1 VVEEIKSAISGIQI
15 GGMKIFLIGLMGSG
29 KSYWTKQLAKKYKT
43 GGYDLDY
50 LIEVKEEKTIAEI
63 FAEDGEDYFRKIEST
78 VLKWFAEKK
87 TYVLATG
94 GGAPCFFDNMSWMN
108 KQGVTIWL
116 DEPLPV
122 IAERLAPEKAHRP
135 LIAKL
140 SDTEL
145 LSFLEKQR
153 ETRLAF
159 YSSAQIHLQDETIT
173 SDSFKKALAKL

>member
-1 VVEEIKSAISGIQI
+1 
-15 GGMKIFLIGLMGSG
+15 MKIFLIGLMGSG

-50 LIEVKEEKTIAEI
+50 LVEVREEKTIAEI
-63 FAEDGEDYFRKIEST
+63 FVEDGEDYFRKAEST
-78 VLKWFAEKK
+78 VLKWFDQKK

-94 GGAPCFFDNMSWMN
+94 GGAPCFFDNMEWMN

-122 IAERLAPEKAHRP
+122 IAARLAPEKEHRP

-140 SDTEL
+140 SDSEL
-145 LSFLEKQR
+145 VSFLEKQR
-153 ETRLAF
+153 ASRLPF
-159 YSSAQIHLQDETIT
+159 YSTAQIHLKDDPIT
-173 SDSFKKALAKL
+173 ADSFKKSLSKL

>member
-1 VVEEIKSAISGIQI
+1 
-15 GGMKIFLIGLMGSG
+15 MKIFLVGLMGSG

-63 FAEDGEDYFRKIEST
+63 FTEDGEDYFRKVEST
-78 VLKWFAEKK
+78 VLKWFDQKK

-94 GGAPCFFDNMSWMN
+94 GGAPCFFDNMDWMN
-108 KQGVTIWL
+108 KQGITIWL

-122 IAERLAPEKAHRP
+122 IAARLAPEKAHRP

-140 SDTEL
+140 SDSEL
-145 LSFLEKQR
+145 LAFLEKQR
-153 ETRLAF
+153 AERFPF
-159 YSSAQIHLQDETIT
+159 YSAAQIHLQDETIT

>member
-1 VVEEIKSAISGIQI
+1 MAYKLA
-15 GGMKIFLIGLMGSG
+15 GMKIFLIGLMGSG

-50 LIEVKEEKTIAEI
+50 LIEVKEEKAIAEL
-63 FAEDGEDYFRKIEST
+63 FTEDGEAYFRNVESS
-78 VLKWFAEKK
+78 VLNWFEEKK

-94 GGAPCFFDNMSWMN
+94 GGAPCFFDNMAWMN
-108 KQGVTIWL
+108 KQGITIWL

-153 ETRLAF
+153 VERLPF
-159 YSSAQIHLQDETIT
+159 YSAAHIHLQDETIT

>member
-1 VVEEIKSAISGIQI
+1 MAYKLA
-15 GGMKIFLIGLMGSG
+15 GMKIFLIGLMGSG

-50 LIEVKEEKTIAEI
+50 LIELKEEKAIAEL
-63 FAEDGEDYFRKIEST
+63 FTEDGEAYFRKVEST
-78 VLKWFAEKK
+78 VLKWFEEKK

-94 GGAPCFFDNMSWMN
+94 GGAPCFFDNMAWMN
-108 KQGVTIWL
+108 KQGITIWL

-153 ETRLAF
+153 VERLPF
-159 YSSAQIHLQDETIT
+159 YSAAHIHLQDETIT

>member
-1 VVEEIKSAISGIQI
+1 
-15 GGMKIFLIGLMGSG
+15 MKIFLVGLMGSG

-63 FAEDGEDYFRKIEST
+63 FTEDGEDYFRKTEST
-78 VLKWFAEKK
+78 VLKWFDQKK

-94 GGAPCFFDNMSWMN
+94 GGAPCFFDNMDWMN
-108 KQGVTIWL
+108 KQGITIWL

-122 IAERLAPEKAHRP
+122 IAARLAPEKAHRP

-140 SDTEL
+140 SDSEL
-145 LSFLEKQR
+145 LAFLEKQR
-153 ETRLAF
+153 AERFPF
-159 YSSAQIHLQDETIT
+159 YSAAQIHLQDETIT

>member
-1 VVEEIKSAISGIQI
+1 
-15 GGMKIFLIGLMGSG
+15 MKIFLVGLMGSG

-63 FAEDGEDYFRKIEST
+63 FTEDGEDYFRKVEST

-94 GGAPCFFDNMSWMN
+94 GGAPCFFDNMAWMN
-108 KQGVTIWL
+108 KQGITIWL
-116 DEPLPV
+116 DEPLTA
-122 IAERLAPEKAHRP
+122 IAARLAPEKAHRP

-140 SDTEL
+140 SDSEL
-145 LSFLEKQR
+145 IAFLEKQR
-153 ETRLAF
+153 KDRLPF
-159 YSSAQIHLQDETIT
+159 YSEAQIHLQDPSIT
-173 SDSFKKALAKL
+173 SDSFKKVLAKL

>member
-1 VVEEIKSAISGIQI
+1 
-15 GGMKIFLIGLMGSG
+15 MKIFLVGLMGSG
-29 KSYWTKQLAKKYKT
+29 KSYWTKLLAKKYKT

-50 LIEVKEEKTIAEI
+50 LIEVKEEKAIAEL
-63 FAEDGEDYFRKIEST
+63 FTEDGEAYFRKVESA
-78 VLKWFAEKK
+78 VLKWFEQKK

-94 GGAPCFFDNMSWMN
+94 GGAPCFFDNMAWMN
-108 KQGVTIWL
+108 KQGITIWL

-122 IAERLAPEKAHRP
+122 IADRLAPEKAHRP

-153 ETRLAF
+153 VERLPF
-159 YSSAQIHLQDETIT
+159 YSAAHIHLQDETIT
-173 SDSFKKALAKL
+173 SDSFKKALANL

>member
-1 VVEEIKSAISGIQI
+1 
-15 GGMKIFLIGLMGSG
+15 MKIFLVGLMGSG

-43 GGYDLDY
+43 GGYDLDD
-50 LIEVKEEKTIAEI
+50 LIEIKEEKTIAEI
-63 FAEDGEDYFRKIEST
+63 FTEDGEDYFRKVEST

-122 IAERLAPEKAHRP
+122 IAARLAPEKTHRP

-140 SDTEL
+140 SDSEL
-145 LSFLEKQR
+145 VAFLEKQR
-153 ETRLAF
+153 ASRLPF
-159 YSSAQIHLQDETIT
+159 YSAAQIHLQDPSIT
-173 SDSFKKALAKL
+173 LDSFKKALAKL

>member
-1 VVEEIKSAISGIQI
+1 MVEEIKQV
-15 GGMKIFLIGLMGSG
+15 GMKIFLVGLMGSG

-63 FAEDGEDYFRKIEST
+63 FTEDGEDYFRKVEST

-94 GGAPCFFDNMSWMN
+94 GGAPCFFDNMDWMN
-108 KQGVTIWL
+108 KQGITIWL

-122 IAERLAPEKAHRP
+122 IAARLAPEKEHRP

-140 SDTEL
+140 SDSEL
-145 LSFLEKQR
+145 LAFLEKQR
-153 ETRLAF
+153 ESRLPF
-159 YSSAQIHLQDETIT
+159 YSSAQIHLQDQTIT
-173 SDSFKKALAKL
+173 PESFKKALAKL

>member
-1 VVEEIKSAISGIQI
+1 MVEETKQV
-15 GGMKIFLIGLMGSG
+15 GMKIFLVGLMGSG

-63 FAEDGEDYFRKIEST
+63 FTEDGEEYFRKVEST
-78 VLKWFAEKK
+78 VLKWFDQKK

-94 GGAPCFFDNMSWMN
+94 GGAPCFFDNMAWMN

-122 IAERLAPEKAHRP
+122 IASRLAPEKEHRP

-140 SDTEL
+140 SDSEL
-145 LSFLEKQR
+145 LAFLEKQR
-153 ETRLAF
+153 AERLSF

>member
-1 VVEEIKSAISGIQI
+1 
-15 GGMKIFLIGLMGSG
+15 MKIFLVGLMGSG

-63 FAEDGEDYFRKIEST
+63 FTEDGEDYFRKVEST

-94 GGAPCFFDNMSWMN
+94 GGSPCFFDNMDWMN
-108 KQGVTIWL
+108 KQGITIWL
-116 DEPLPV
+116 DEPLTA
-122 IAERLAPEKAHRP
+122 IAARLAPEKEHRP

-140 SDTEL
+140 SDSEL
-145 LSFLEKQR
+145 LAFLEKQR
-153 ETRLAF
+153 ESRLPF
-159 YSSAQIHLQDETIT
+159 YSAAQIHLQDETIT
-173 SDSFKKALAKL
+173 PDSFKKALSKL

>member
-1 VVEEIKSAISGIQI
+1 
-15 GGMKIFLIGLMGSG
+15 MKIFLVGLMGSG
-29 KSYWTKQLAKKYKT
+29 KSYWTKRLAKKYKT

-63 FAEDGEDYFRKIEST
+63 FTEDGEDYFRKAEST

-94 GGAPCFFDNMSWMN
+94 GGAPCFFDNMAWMN
-108 KQGVTIWL
+108 KQGITIWL

-122 IAERLAPEKAHRP
+122 IAARLAPEKAHRP

-140 SDTEL
+140 SDSEL
-145 LSFLEKQR
+145 LAFLEKQR
-153 ETRLAF
+153 AERFPF
-159 YSSAQIHLQDETIT
+159 YSAAQIHLQDETIT
-173 SDSFKKALAKL
+173 PDSFKKALAKL

>member
-1 VVEEIKSAISGIQI
+1 
-15 GGMKIFLIGLMGSG
+15 MGSG

-63 FAEDGEDYFRKIEST
+63 FAEDGEDYFRKVEST
-78 VLKWFAEKK
+78 VLKWFDQKK

-94 GGAPCFFDNMSWMN
+94 GGAPCFFDNMAWMN
-108 KQGVTIWL
+108 KQGITIWL

-122 IAERLAPEKAHRP
+122 IADRLAPEKAHRP

-140 SDTEL
+140 SDSEL
-145 LSFLEKQR
+145 LAFLEKQR
-153 ETRLAF
+153 AERFPF
-159 YSSAQIHLQDETIT
+159 YSAAQIHLQDETIT

>member
-1 VVEEIKSAISGIQI
+1 MAYKLA
-15 GGMKIFLIGLMGSG
+15 GMKIFLIGLMGSG

-50 LIEVKEEKTIAEI
+50 LIEVKEEKAIAEL
-63 FAEDGEDYFRKIEST
+63 FTEDGEAYFRKVEST
-78 VLKWFAEKK
+78 VLKWFEQKK
-87 TYVLATG
+87 MYVLATG
-94 GGAPCFFDNMSWMN
+94 GGAPCFFDNMAWMN
-108 KQGVTIWL
+108 KQGITIWL

-153 ETRLAF
+153 VERLPF
-159 YSSAQIHLQDETIT
+159 YSAAHIHLQDETIT